1 MKFVGME
8 RRPSAATVRERIM
21 RYCAYQE
28 RCHAEVRRKLSD
40 LGVPR
45 DEADELIVFLITEGF
60 LNEERFARS
69 FARGRF
75 RLKRWGR
82 MKIVRE
88 LESRG
93 LSSACIRSGLEEIGE
108 EEYRTSLEE
117 VLTRKMGEIK
127 EENPFVMRD
136 KIAGHAIRKGF
147 EPEMVWEML
156 KELVPDRPAK
166 SRRGAG

>member
-1 MKFVGME
+1 MVK
-8 RRPSAATVRERIM
+8 RSSAANVRERIL

-40 LGVPR
+40 MGAPR
-45 DEADELIVFLITEGF
+45 DEADELITFLITEGF

-82 MKIVRE
+82 IRIVRE

-93 LSSACIRSGLEEIGE
+93 LSPNCIRRGLEEIDE
-108 EEYRTSLEE
+108 EEYHASLEE
-117 VLTRKMGEIK
+117 LLSRKARETEGE
-127 EENPFVMRD
+127 NVFVMRD
-136 KIAGHAIRKGF
+136 KIAGYAIRKGF

-156 KELVPDRPAK
+156 KELMPDRPAK
-166 SRRGAG
+166 L

>member
-1 MKFVGME
+1 M
-8 RRPSAATVRERIM
+8 RRSSAASIRERIL

-40 LGVPR
+40 MGVPR
-45 DEADELIVFLITEGF
+45 DEADELITFLITEGF

-82 MKIVRE
+82 IRIVRE

-93 LSSACIRSGLEEIGE
+93 LSGNCIRRGLEEIDE
-108 EEYRTSLEE
+108 EEYRASLDELLSRKRRETEE
-117 VLTRKMGEIK
+117 ESL
-127 EENPFVMRD
+127 FVMRD
-136 KIAGHAIRKGF
+136 KIAAYAIRKGF
-147 EPEMVWEML
+147 EPEIVWEAL
-156 KELVPDRPAK
+156 KKLMPDRPVK
-166 SRRGAG
+166 L